1 MLQVTGRRAVDSP
14 GPGEVTVSVTS
25 AAGQDKASTAG
36 AGIKEIARHLL
47 DERLDELTAKAV
59 ARVRADEPAYG
70 RSRVS
75 QDDLTRYMRRT
86 LALALIRI
94 LGDPVPA
101 ELETATSEV
110 GRLRAEQG
118 LALSALLH
126 SYRIDLRI
134 LWEAV
139 IGEAR
144 SRGLAS
150 DEAFLDQCL
159 LLWEAVEAN
168 TAEVVD
174 AYRHAREDRARHADV
189 LRSRAFARLVRD
201 GDSDPAAVR
210 ECARR
215 LGLAPE
221 AALLVIVSDVT
232 TLSHENLVSTSAR
245 LKARGLG
252 CHIGWV
258 GDQVVGVVVLGHRRP
273 EEVVAWVEPLG
284 QHPCGAAVVENLM
297 SVPRGAR
304 LANAVVRA
312 VREPGVH
319 LLASNWAAALV
330 SANQELA
337 TALAHDVLGPLLE
350 LPDHEREAVFETL
363 EAFTRGS
370 GSVSEI
376 ASLTRRHRNT
386 VRNRLQ
392 AVERATGLS
401 LTRPKDIA
409 TLALAMEC
417 RRGPDAA
424 RMGT

>member
-1 MLQVTGRRAVDSP
+1 
-14 GPGEVTVSVTS
+14 VSVTS
-25 AAGQDKASTAG
+25 VAGEDAASTAG

-75 QDDLTRYMRRT
+75 QDDLSRYMRRT

-94 LGDPVPA
+94 LGDPVPE

-118 LALSALLH
+118 LPLSALLH

-144 SRGLAS
+144 SRGHAS
-150 DEAFLDQCL
+150 DEAFLVQCL

-189 LRSRAFARLVRD
+189 LRSRAFAKLVQD

-210 ECARR
+210 EAAHR
-215 LGLAPE
+215 LSLAPE
-221 AALLVIVSDVT
+221 AAYLVVVSDVT
-232 TLSHENLVSTSAR
+232 TLSSGTLVSTSAR
-245 LKARGLG
+245 LRARGL
-252 CHIGWV
+252 HSHLGWV

-273 EEVVAWVEPLG
+273 EDVVALVEPLG
-284 QHPCGAAVVENLM
+284 QHPCGAAVVENLT

-304 LANAVVRA
+304 LANAVGRA

-319 LLASNWAAALV
+319 LLASSWAAALV
-330 SANQELA
+330 SANEELA
-337 TALAHDVLGPLLE
+337 SALAQHVLGPLLR
-350 LPDHEREAVFETL
+350 LPDHERAAVFETL
-363 EAFTRGS
+363 EAFTSGS
-370 GSVSEI
+370 GSVAEV

-409 TLALAMEC
+409 TLTLAMEW
-417 RRGPDAA
+417 RRGPH
-424 RMGT
+424 GPQTGS

>member
-1 MLQVTGRRAVDSP
+1 
-14 GPGEVTVSVTS
+14 VSVTS
-25 AAGQDKASTAG
+25 VAGEDEASTAG

-75 QDDLTRYMRRT
+75 QDDLSRYMRRT

-94 LGDPVPA
+94 LGDPVPE

-144 SRGLAS
+144 SRGHAS

-189 LRSRAFARLVRD
+189 LRSRAFAKLVQD

-210 ECARR
+210 EAAHR
-215 LGLAPE
+215 LSLAPE
-221 AALLVIVSDVT
+221 AAYLVVVSDVT
-232 TLSHENLVSTSAR
+232 TVSSETLVSTSER
-245 LKARGLG
+245 LRAHGL
-252 CHIGWV
+252 HSHLGWV
-258 GDQVVGVVVLGHRRP
+258 GDQVVGVVALGHRRP
-273 EEVVAWVEPLG
+273 EDVVALVEPLG
-284 QHPCGAAVVENLM
+284 QHPCGAAVVENLT

-319 LLASNWAAALV
+319 LLASSWAAALV
-330 SANQELA
+330 SANEELA
-337 TALAHDVLGPLLE
+337 SALAQHVLGPLLR
-350 LPDHEREAVFETL
+350 LPDHERAAVFETL
-363 EAFTRGS
+363 EAFTSGS
-370 GSVSEI
+370 GSVAEV

-409 TLALAMEC
+409 TLTLAMEW
-417 RRGPDAA
+417 RRGPHGAQT
-424 RMGT
+424 GS

>member
-1 MLQVTGRRAVDSP
+1 
-14 GPGEVTVSVTS
+14 VSVTS
-25 AAGQDKASTAG
+25 AAGEGKASSSV
-36 AGIKEIARHLL
+36 AGIREIARYLL

-70 RSRVS
+70 RSMVS
-75 QDDLTRYMRRT
+75 QDDLSRYMRRT

-94 LGDPVPA
+94 LGDPVPE
-101 ELETATSEV
+101 ELGTATSEV

-144 SRGLAS
+144 ARGQAS
-150 DEAFLDQCL
+150 DEEFLDQCL

-174 AYRHAREDRARHADV
+174 AYRHAREDRVRHADV
-189 LRSRAFARLVRD
+189 LRSRAFAKLVQD

-210 ECARR
+210 ECAQR
-215 LGLAPE
+215 LELAPE
-221 AALLVIVSDVT
+221 AAYLVVVSDVT
-232 TLSHENLVSTSAR
+232 TLSHQTLVSTSAR
-245 LKARGLG
+245 LKARGLRSYLD
-252 CHIGWV
+252 WV
-258 GDQVVGVVVLGHRRP
+258 GAQVIGIVVLGHRRP
-273 EEVVAWVEPLG
+273 EDIVTLVEPLG
-284 QHPCGAAVVENLM
+284 RHTCGAAVVDNLM
-297 SVPRGAR
+297 SVPRGVR

-312 VREPGVH
+312 VSEPGVH

-337 TALAHDVLGPLLE
+337 AALAHDVLGPLLR
-350 LPDHEREAVFETL
+350 LPDHERAAVFETL
-363 EAFTRGS
+363 EAFTSGS
-370 GSVSEI
+370 GSVSEV

-392 AVERATGLS
+392 VVERTTGLS

-409 TLALAMEC
+409 TLTLAMEW
-417 RRGPDAA
+417 RRGPDGP
-424 RMGT
+424 RTRS

>member
-1 MLQVTGRRAVDSP
+1 
-14 GPGEVTVSVTS
+14 VSVTS
-25 AAGQDKASTAG
+25 VAGEDEASTAG

-75 QDDLTRYMRRT
+75 QDDLSRYMRRT

-94 LGDPVPA
+94 LGDPVPE

-144 SRGLAS
+144 SRGHAS

-189 LRSRAFARLVRD
+189 LRSRAFAKLVQD

-210 ECARR
+210 EAAHR
-215 LGLAPE
+215 LSLAPE
-221 AALLVIVSDVT
+221 AAYLVVVSDVT
-232 TLSHENLVSTSAR
+232 TVSSETLVSTSAR
-245 LKARGLG
+245 LRARGL
-252 CHIGWV
+252 HSHLGWV
-258 GDQVVGVVVLGHRRP
+258 GDQVVGVVVMGHRRP
-273 EEVVAWVEPLG
+273 EDVVALVEPLG
-284 QHPCGAAVVENLM
+284 QHPCGAAVVENLT

-319 LLASNWAAALV
+319 LLASSWAAALV
-330 SANQELA
+330 SANEELA
-337 TALAHDVLGPLLE
+337 SALAQHVLGPLLR
-350 LPDHEREAVFETL
+350 LPDHERAAVFETL
-363 EAFTRGS
+363 EAFTSGS
-370 GSVSEI
+370 GSVAEV

-409 TLALAMEC
+409 TLTLAMEW
-417 RRGPDAA
+417 RRGPHGAQT
-424 RMGT
+424 GS